1 MANLPDMHTQVLQL
15 RSKNAAI
22 RVELAALRCIL
33 ALKAGFD
40 PNQPRVPAGRPE
52 GGQWTDS
59 GGDSSASRVA
69 EQLSES
75 AEARA
80 YRRKQNV
87 VAGGGGRFSIAP
99 NPNADA
105 TAPLHELPLFSQVDD
120 YEAEIVQVAA
130 ELGINDDLIRAIM
143 YMETTHGYYGI
154 PGDFLGTSGSILP
167 MNINIGF
174 WGDVFGPRSN
184 LDVPLN
190 NIRAG
195 ATILNGIIAN
205 LPATASVAEI
215 ATLYN
220 SLSATRVNDYGA
232 RTEAVFKSRLWDRQ

>member
-1 MANLPDMHTQVLQL
+1 MANLPDMHTQALQL
-15 RSKNAAI
+15 RSKNAAL
-22 RVELAALRCIL
+22 RVELAALRCML

-52 GGQWTDS
+52 GGQWTAD
-59 GGDSSASRVA
+59 GGGSDARTVA
-69 EQLSES
+69 EPASES
-75 AEARA
+75 ADARA
-80 YRRKQNV
+80 QRRKQHV
-87 VAGGGGRFSIAP
+87 LAGGGALFSVAP

-105 TAPLHELPLFSQVDD
+105 TAPLHEWAWPSQVDD
-120 YEAEIVQVAA
+120 YDAEITQVAA
-130 ELGINDDLIRAIM
+130 ELGIDPDLIRAIM
-143 YMETTHGYYGI
+143 YVETTHGYYGV
-154 PGDFLGTSGSILP
+154 PADFLGISNSVLP
-167 MNINIGF
+167 MNVSLDF

-195 ATILNGIIAN
+195 ATILSGIIAN

-220 SLSATRVNDYGA
+220 SLSATRVSDYGA